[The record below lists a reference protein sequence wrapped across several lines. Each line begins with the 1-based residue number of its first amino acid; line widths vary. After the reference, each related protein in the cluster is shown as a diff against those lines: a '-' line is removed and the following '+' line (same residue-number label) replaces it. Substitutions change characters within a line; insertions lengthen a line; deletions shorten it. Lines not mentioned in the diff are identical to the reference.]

1 VVHFS
6 AKATEAILSG
16 LVFVRRE
23 ATLLAFV
30 LFDARLVLEEAVL
43 AVLALVLVFFVVFFA
58 VPLLFFEVFWLVL
71 LLFRSDAF
79 AKCVFCTAEGR
90 ACSDAPASGEN
101 VSEAN
106 TKAQSVIE
114 ILFIR
119 ATEQSP
125 ESVK

>member
-1 VVHFS
+1 M
-6 AKATEAILSG
+6 
-16 LVFVRRE
+16 
-23 ATLLAFV
+23 LAFA
-30 LFDARLVLEEAVL
+30 LLDARLVLEEAVL
-43 AVLALVLVFFVVFFA
+43 TVLAFVLLFFVVFFA
-58 VPLLFFEVFWLVL
+58 VPLLFFDVFWLVL

-90 ACSDAPASGEN
+90 ACSDAPASGVN
-101 VSEAN
+101 VSEAK

-125 ESVK
+125 E

>member
-1 VVHFS
+1 M
-6 AKATEAILSG
+6 G
-16 LVFVRRE
+16 LFFVRRE

-30 LFDARLVLEEAVL
+30 LFEARWVLEEAVL
-43 AVLALVLVFFVVFFA
+43 DMLVFLSVFFVLLFA
-58 VPLLFFEVFWLVL
+58 VPLLFFAVFWVVL
-71 LLFRSDAF
+71 LLFRSDDF

-90 ACSDAPASGEN
+90 ACSDAPASGAN
-101 VSEAN
+101 VSEAK

-119 ATEQSP
+119 ATGQSP